1 MSPYKFSKLS
11 KKILFSLISFQSHE
25 VYQKVFFDY
34 LGMTKGDLRRFF
46 EKKMYLKISQISKKN
61 CCIGV
66 SSWGDPS
73 TLLKRDRLN
82 GIFRN
87 F

>member
-46 EKKMYLKISQISKKN
+46 EKKDVLKNFTNFKEK
-61 CCIGV
+61 
-66 SSWGDPS
+66 
-73 TLLKRDRLN
+73 LLYWSLFL
-82 GIFRN
+82 G
-87 F
+87 

>member
-1 MSPYKFSKLS
+1 MSPNKFSKLS

-46 EKKMYLKISQISKKN
+46 EKKDVLKNFTNFKEKLLYWSLFLGWSFNFIKKR
-61 CCIGV
+61 
-66 SSWGDPS
+66 P
-73 TLLKRDRLN
+73 TQ
-82 GIFRN
+82 
-87 F
+87 